1 MGLRTVVFLSIGADR
16 VAHLSYWIFVFS
28 HIGVGALCCFFYY
41 HVVKDLNWFF
51 NKTTM
56 IVGRSSFLLKDMHL
70 VSEKPKVYTMRK
82 VLSLHAAI
90 GIEGMISHAVKRF
103 WKKTGASTEGAES
116 LVDKSAQVGVDEQM
130 KEL

>member
-1 MGLRTVVFLSIGADR
+1 
-16 VAHLSYWIFVFS
+16 
-28 HIGVGALCCFFYY
+28 
-41 HVVKDLNWFF
+41 
-51 NKTTM
+51 
-56 IVGRSSFLLKDMHL
+56 MHL